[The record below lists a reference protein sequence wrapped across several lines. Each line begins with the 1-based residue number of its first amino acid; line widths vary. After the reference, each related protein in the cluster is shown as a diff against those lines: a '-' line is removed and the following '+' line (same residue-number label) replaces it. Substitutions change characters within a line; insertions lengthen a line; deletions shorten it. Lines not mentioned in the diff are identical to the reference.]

1 MRGEPSMSWSVWRRI
16 VAGLTVL
23 VLAAGGMG
31 LAGLEPD
38 PRGFGTHQQLGFP
51 GCTLRTLF
59 GIPCPGCGV
68 TTSLTLFVRGRLVES
83 AVVQPV
89 GFALGTVLTGAAI
102 WLTLSAGFGRSTVIR
117 GPENWAAGIAV
128 GLAVLAIVVW
138 LIRLS

>member
-1 MRGEPSMSWSVWRRI
+1 MRGEQSKAWSIWRRI
-16 VAGLTVL
+16 VAGLVVL
-23 VLAAGGMG
+23 FLGAGGLG

-68 TTSLTLFVRGRLVES
+68 TTSLALFARGRIVES

-89 GFALGTVLTGAAI
+89 GFALGMVLMGVAA
-102 WLTLSAGFGRSTVIR
+102 WLTLSAGFGRSVVIR
-117 GPENWAAGIAV
+117 RPETLAAWVAV
-128 GLAVLAIVVW
+128 GLAVLAMIVW
-138 LIRLS
+138 LIRLI

>member
-1 MRGEPSMSWSVWRRI
+1 MRGEQSMAWPVWRRI

-23 VLAAGGMG
+23 FLVAGGVG

-68 TTSLTLFVRGRLVES
+68 TTSLALFVRGRFVES

-89 GFALGTVLTGAAI
+89 GFALGTVLAGVAV
-102 WLTLSAGFGRSTVIR
+102 WLALSAGFGRSMVIR
-117 GPENWAAGIAV
+117 CPKNWAAGIAV
-128 GLAVLAIVVW
+128 GLAVLAMIVW
-138 LIRLS
+138 LIRLA